1 MPMDSVP
8 QVPPIEI
15 SVKSLPEY
23 VRGLPAYLAVTITA
37 PPGTAFSGLR
47 FANLLDL
54 GGATGIEL
62 KSAEGKIVVH
72 EVPVPQRFENPE
84 DLGGILH
91 DGESRRMLTDVSP
104 GLPASLP
111 EGQYH
116 ARIVYAANRRKQ
128 FWSKSFEIKFRDPTK
143 TEADWITSLAPDRSK
158 ALAWTDWTYTRP
170 KQPVFTGEIN
180 PENPLKLNLILRRL
194 FFGPES
200 LEQVN
205 PDTLDVLT
213 SGRDSKLY
221 EPEMWALKAEL
232 YQAHHDQQKYKDCVA
247 RIDQST
253 SGMQWWIRMLEGG
266 GGFLSTFRLGPER

>member
-1 MPMDSVP
+1 MDSVP

-180 PENPLKLNLILRRL
+180 PETRSFMNPRCGRSRRSCIRLITT
-194 FFGPES
+194 
-200 LEQVN
+200 N
-205 PDTLDVLT
+205 
-213 SGRDSKLY
+213 KN
-221 EPEMWALKAEL
+221 
-232 YQAHHDQQKYKDCVA
+232 
-247 RIDQST
+247 
-253 SGMQWWIRMLEGG
+253 IRTVSRGSIRVPRACN
-266 GGFLSTFRLGPER
+266 GGFACWKVVEVFSAHSGSAPSVDAWG